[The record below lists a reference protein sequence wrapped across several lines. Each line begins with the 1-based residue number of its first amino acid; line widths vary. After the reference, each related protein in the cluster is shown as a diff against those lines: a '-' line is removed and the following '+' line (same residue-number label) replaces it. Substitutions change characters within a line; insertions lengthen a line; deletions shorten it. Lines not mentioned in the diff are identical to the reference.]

1 MWRCALTLCGVTSS
15 ECDARGTSLVS
26 KAAWHL
32 RLCAM
37 LCLQDLRAE
46 VDRREGRTQPKANK
60 KNSSNAGG
68 CAGYLVIVSR
78 VNSWLILRMGAEA
91 GRNGARM
98 LMLIV
103 AVVALVGTGKAAG
116 AGAAAAASIT
126 LARPLD
132 LWDIAAPINITIH
145 L

>member
-1 MWRCALTLCGVTSS
+1 
-15 ECDARGTSLVS
+15 
-26 KAAWHL
+26 
-32 RLCAM
+32 
-37 LCLQDLRAE
+37 
-46 VDRREGRTQPKANK
+46 
-60 KNSSNAGG
+60 
-68 CAGYLVIVSR
+68 
-78 VNSWLILRMGAEA
+78 MGAEA
-91 GRNGARM
+91 GRHGTRT

-103 AVVALVGTGKAAG
+103 AVVAFAGTGKAAG